1 MAGKGWKFWTEFTK
15 RATVKGSD
23 KVLIGNSDTGETM
36 YADVDQIKGGT
47 INDDVTATD
56 STWSSQKID
65 GELDELADAV
75 EAEETARVAADNA
88 LQSGKADKSYVDS
101 KDTAL
106 QSQITSNT
114 EALTGKED
122 KSNKQNDLS
131 NPNSTTYPTT
141 KAVADAIDGV
151 DQDITNITNEIT
163 NITQEIT
170 NIQQTAEVKTEYGLT
185 GPQDGTNNRF
195 STVHEFVTGS
205 TKLYLNGVRQF
216 AGVGKDYIE
225 DNDTQVL
232 LAVPPAV
239 DDNLTIDYIKK
250 QED

>member
-1 MAGKGWKFWTEFTK
+1 MGKGWKFWTEFTK
-15 RATVKGSD
+15 RATVKGTD

-47 INDDVTATD
+47 INDEVTSTD
-56 STWSSQKID
+56 STWSSEKID
-65 GELDELADAV
+65 GRLDDV
-75 EAEETARVAADNA
+75 EGAIDAEESARIAADNA
-88 LQSGKADKSYVDS
+88 LQSGKADKTYVDT
-101 KDTAL
+101 KDANL
-106 QSQITSNT
+106 QSQITTNT
-114 EALTGKED
+114 NALPGKED
-122 KSNKQNDLS
+122 VANKRNDLS

-141 KAVADAIDGV
+141 KAVADAIGEV
-151 DQDITNITNEIT
+151 DTDITNITNEIT

-205 TKLYLNGVRQF
+205 TKLFVNGVRQF
-216 AGVGKDYIE
+216 SGVGKDYIE

-232 LAVPPAV
+232 LAVPPAA

>member
-1 MAGKGWKFWTEFTK
+1 MGKGWKFWTEFTK
-15 RATVKGSD
+15 RATVKGTD

-47 INDDVTATD
+47 INDEVTSTA
-56 STWSSQKID
+56 STWSSEKID
-65 GELDELADAV
+65 GRLDDVEAAV
-75 EAEETARVAADNA
+75 ESEESARIAADNA
-88 LQSGKADKSYVDS
+88 LQSGKADKTYVDS
-101 KDTAL
+101 KDANL
-106 QSQITSNT
+106 QSQITTNT
-114 EALTGKED
+114 NALPGKED
-122 KSNKQNDLS
+122 VANKRNDLS

-141 KAVADAIDGV
+141 KAVADAIGEV
-151 DQDITNITNEIT
+151 DTDITNITNEIT
-163 NITQEIT
+163 TITQEIT
-170 NIQQTAEVKTEYGLT
+170 NIQQTAEVKTEYRLT
-185 GPQDGTNNRF
+185 GPQDGSNNRF
-195 STVHEFVTGS
+195 STVHEFVAGS